1 MQNSSELETLR
12 SNFNDW
18 QEDAEYHQD
27 KFMHIQAELVD
38 KIEKYKG
45 LNNKYVM
52 IESQLAKAREEVMVE
67 SKRKKVEVVRADL
80 MTKKNAIRVLRVK
93 LYKEQE
99 MVNHLSENM
108 EASKKHENQIDTN
121 NNALN

>member
-1 MQNSSELETLR
+1 
-12 SNFNDW
+12 
-18 QEDAEYHQD
+18 
-27 KFMHIQAELVD
+27 
-38 KIEKYKG
+38 
-45 LNNKYVM
+45 
-52 IESQLAKAREEVMVE
+52 
-67 SKRKKVEVVRADL
+67 

-121 NNALN
+121 NNALNWSNMLLIEKMTKIDKQMDVIARHT